1 MTMIR
6 YRARAVLAICFIIAA
21 TGCAGTKLVDP
32 WRDPAYRGPMHTVFV
47 LGMVTDRGPRGLL
60 EEEFVRQLK
69 EHGADAVASTSILSD
84 EGIPPR
90 ETLTAKV
97 REIKADSVLVTRFIR
112 KGSAETHSPSRIYA
126 APGSVEAEWETF
138 TDPVVAEDPVQPEAT
153 YDYSVAVMR
162 TTVYSVATGTPVW
175 SSTSETKYQGSM
187 LRHIKPFVHAIV
199 GRLTE
204 DGLVK

>member
-6 YRARAVLAICFIIAA
+6 YKARMVLAICFIMAS

-32 WRDPAYRGPMHTVFV
+32 WRDPAYRGPMHKVFV
-47 LGMVTDRGPRGLL
+47 LGLVRDRGPRVLL

-69 EHGADAVASTSILSD
+69 EHGADAVASTMLLPD
-84 EGIPPR
+84 EGIPAR

-97 REIKADSVLVTRFIR
+97 REIMADSVLVTRFIR
-112 KGSAETHSPSRIYA
+112 KGSAETHTPSRIYST
-126 APGSVEAEWETF
+126 PGSVEAEWETF
-138 TDPVVAEDPVQPEAT
+138 TDPVVAADPVLPEAI

-175 SSTSETKYQGSM
+175 SSTSETKYQGA
-187 LRHIKPFVHAIV
+187 LLHQIKPFVHAVV
-199 GRLTE
+199 GKLTE